1 MQATLSHYPRSV
13 RKAKRITTPKR
24 YAFNNATH
32 YSVDRIITG
41 FDALESFDGDATYYR
56 TNVCDPDFCIDEFH
70 DEQSLESDCESCGL
84 QIIESDSP
92 DGQIEDEEDEIQ
104 NAYLCELE
112 CGNL

>member
-1 MQATLSHYPRSV
+1 MQANLSHYPRSV

-32 YSVDRIITG
+32 YSVDRIIAS
-41 FDALESFDGDATYYR
+41 FDSLESFDGDATYYR
-56 TNVCDPDFCIDEFH
+56 TNVCDPDFCIDEFN
-70 DEQSLESDCESCGL
+70 DIDNDYALL
-84 QIIESDSP
+84 TLSDSP

-112 CGNL
+112 CGYL

>member
-32 YSVDRIITG
+32 HSVDRIITG
-41 FDALESFDGDATYYR
+41 FDSLESFDGDATYYR
-56 TNVCDPDFCIDEFH
+56 TNVCDPDFCIDEFN
-70 DEQSLESDCESCGL
+70 DIDNDYALL
-84 QIIESDSP
+84 TVSDSP

>member
-1 MQATLSHYPRSV
+1 MQANLSHYPRSV

-41 FDALESFDGDATYYR
+41 FDSLESFDGDATYYR
-56 TNVCDPDFCIDEFH
+56 TNVCDPDFCIDEFN
-70 DEQSLESDCESCGL
+70 DIDNDYALL
-84 QIIESDSP
+84 TLSDSP

>member
-1 MQATLSHYPRSV
+1 MQANLSHYPRSV

-41 FDALESFDGDATYYR
+41 LDSLESFDGDATYYR
-56 TNVCDPDFCIDEFH
+56 TNVCDPDFCIDEFN
-70 DEQSLESDCESCGL
+70 DIDNDYALL
-84 QIIESDSP
+84 TLSDSP

-104 NAYLCELE
+104 NAYL
-112 CGNL
+112 

>member
-1 MQATLSHYPRSV
+1 MQANLSHYPRSV

-41 FDALESFDGDATYYR
+41 FDSLESFDGDATYYR
-56 TNVCDPDFCIDEFH
+56 TNVCDPDFCIDEFN
-70 DEQSLESDCESCGL
+70 DIDNDYALL
-84 QIIESDSP
+84 TLSDSP

-112 CGNL
+112 CGYL

>member
-1 MQATLSHYPRSV
+1 MQANLSHYPRSV

-56 TNVCDPDFCIDEFH
+56 TNVCDPDFCIDEFN
-70 DEQSLESDCESCGL
+70 DIDNDYALL
-84 QIIESDSP
+84 TLSDSP

-112 CGNL
+112 CGYL